1 MIDIGPGQAP
11 LPPDGCMSL
20 AQVVGALPASLWTRP
35 GMATFEQRARWVGV
49 AAHVRG
55 VRIGRDDRGEP
66 VMIRPDAERFITQI
80 RQEEQLLLASR
91 RGRGPGRA
99 AGTGQ
104 PRQMSAPWS
113 SSLTRPCQRAGQPLA
128 VWERNV
134 GYPARACGLS
144 VAGWRRR

>member
-11 LPPDGCMSL
+11 LTPDGYMSL

-55 VRIGRDDRGEP
+55 LRIGCDEGGEP
-66 VMIRPDAERFITQI
+66 VMIRPDAERFMAQI

-99 AGTGQ
+99 AGTEQ
-104 PRQMSAPWS
+104 PRQVLAPWS
-113 SSLTRPCQRAGQPLA
+113 SSLTRP
-128 VWERNV
+128 
-134 GYPARACGLS
+134 
-144 VAGWRRR
+144 

>member
-11 LPPDGCMSL
+11 LTPDGYMSL

-55 VRIGRDDRGEP
+55 LRIGPDDRGEP
-66 VMIRPDAERFITQI
+66 VLIRPDAERFIAQI

-91 RGRGPGRA
+91 RGRGPGKA
-99 AGTGQ
+99 AGTEQ
-104 PRQMSAPWS
+104 PRQMLAPWP
-113 SSLTRPCQRAGQPLA
+113 SSLTRP
-128 VWERNV
+128 
-134 GYPARACGLS
+134 
-144 VAGWRRR
+144 